1 MNWSHEYNEPVEQMV
16 ESVCAGTV
24 NGLDSVPEETTG
36 PTM

>member
-1 MNWSHEYNEPVEQMV
+1 MNWSHEYNGPAEQIV

-24 NGLDSVPEETTG
+24 SGLGSVPEETTG